1 MNILITGCNGQLGN
15 EMKLLE
21 ALYPQHTWF
30 NTDVAELDITNSDA
44 IDTFVSTNN
53 IDGIVNCAAYTAVD
67 KAETNKQLCTALNAE
82 APAYLAMAI
91 EKRKGWIR
99 QISTDYVFDGTAHLP
114 YKEDDTPC
122 PDSVYGSTKLAGEIA
137 LMKLCSKWMIIRTA
151 WLYSIYGNN
160 FVKTMLRLGKEKDE
174 LGVIFDQIGTP
185 TYAHDL
191 AVAIMTAID
200 KGIVNGVY
208 HFSNEGV
215 ASWYDFTK
223 AIHRIAGITNCNVK
237 PLHTEQYPTPAK
249 RPAYSVLDKTK
260 IKNTFGITIPHWEES
275 LRCCIAKLN
284 DVK

>member
-1 MNILITGCNGQLGN
+1 
-15 EMKLLE
+15 
-21 ALYPQHTWF
+21 
-30 NTDVAELDITNSDA
+30 
-44 IDTFVSTNN
+44 
-53 IDGIVNCAAYTAVD
+53 
-67 KAETNKQLCTALNAE
+67 
-82 APAYLAMAI
+82 
-91 EKRKGWIR
+91 
-99 QISTDYVFDGTAHLP
+99 
-114 YKEDDTPC
+114 
-122 PDSVYGSTKLAGEIA
+122 
-137 LMKLCSKWMIIRTA
+137 
-151 WLYSIYGNN
+151 
-160 FVKTMLRLGKEKDE
+160 
-174 LGVIFDQIGTP
+174 
-185 TYAHDL
+185 
-191 AVAIMTAID
+191 MTAID